1 MSGSGACLRLIAVR
15 IVGTVPAMSD
25 DVPLKLPRYVFRRA
39 NGSFQYKRNVTL
51 RLRDQTI
58 EANMGL
64 YHKDIQKVL
73 DIFYGV
79 YLKAN
84 WSIEIFPTW
93 VRSVNQTT
101 DPIVKM
107 H

>member
-1 MSGSGACLRLIAVR
+1 MLLCKTDYFKKAPNDT
-15 IVGTVPAMSD
+15 TV
-25 DVPLKLPRYVFRRA
+25 VIFT
-39 NGSFQYKRNVTL
+39 N
-51 RLRDQTI
+51 DQTI
-58 EANMGL
+58 EANMVL